1 LVLRTNSISQKQALR
16 YSRQINLPGFD
27 LEKQELLL
35 DSHALVI
42 GVGGLGCSAAQFL
55 AGSGIG
61 QLTLVDFDGV
71 DAHNLPRQILYT
83 QSDVGQN
90 KALVAAKRLSEQYPD
105 TKVQAIETKL
115 DDESLLELMPFIDV
129 VIDCSDNIQTRNQLN
144 ALCYLAQRPL
154 VSGAAIRAE
163 GQVFC
168 VLPSQ
173 HSACYSCLSQFIKS
187 EELSCAEAGVLSP
200 IVGVIGSM
208 QALQAIKIMTGYG
221 KIDVNV
227 VHLFSGFDMQ
237 WTNFNINKDESC
249 LVCNAKDD
257 LLE

>member
-1 LVLRTNSISQKQALR
+1 MVLPTNSISDKQALK

-42 GVGGLGCSAAQFL
+42 GAGGLGCSAAQFL

-61 QLTLVDFDGV
+61 QLTLVDFDEV
-71 DAHNLPRQILYT
+71 DNHNLPRQVLFS

-90 KALVAAKRLSEQYPD
+90 KAIVAAQRLSVQYTD
-105 TKVQAIETKL
+105 TSIQTINKKL
-115 DDESLLELMPFIDV
+115 DDEALLELMPFVDI
-129 VIDCSDNIQTRNQLN
+129 VIDCSDNITTRNQLN

-168 VLPSQ
+168 VIPSLQ
-173 HSACYSCLSQFIKS
+173 SACYACLSQFIGHQD
-187 EELSCAEAGVLSP
+187 LSCSEAGVLSP

-208 QALQAIKIMTGYG
+208 QALQAIKIVTGYG
-221 KIDVNV
+221 VVDTNV

-237 WTNFNINKDESC
+237 WTSININKDKSC
-249 LVCNAKDD
+249 VVCNASEE
-257 LLE
+257 LL